1 MTPETQKSDVQKIGN
16 IPDVT
21 KIIGD
26 KTPGA
31 SADAARE
38 DLEQRRNILQNM
50 KDFDFQIK
58 KNQEDVTKLL
68 EKVEN
73 LSKDLDDLVSLYEIV
88 SEQMN
93 PFVGLSKVTKKRI
106 DALENFTKEV
116 DSVKIRMGELES
128 VIEKN
133 GFSTGG
139 NIPLTAVKPSSEVKK
154 TVSDMPAAPTVKTV
168 TPTSIPTVTTVT
180 QTPIEMQP
188 IDGQNLSDNEMDEI
202 LSKSLEALFIEQNI
216 DTMINEFFLSLK

>member
-1 MTPETQKSDVQKIGN
+1 
-16 IPDVT
+16 
-21 KIIGD
+21 
-26 KTPGA
+26 
-31 SADAARE
+31 
-38 DLEQRRNILQNM
+38 
-50 KDFDFQIK
+50 
-58 KNQEDVTKLL
+58 
-68 EKVEN
+68 
-73 LSKDLDDLVSLYEIV
+73 
-88 SEQMN
+88 MN

-139 NIPLTAVKPSSEVKK
+139 GITPTAVKPSCEVKK
-154 TVSDMPAAPTVKTV
+154 TGSDMSAAPTVKTV
-168 TPTSIPTVTTVT
+168 TPTSMPTVTTT
-180 QTPIEMQP
+180 QTPIELQP
-188 IDGQNLSDNEMDEI
+188 IEAQNISDKEMDDI